1 MRLCRRHER
10 RLATSFVLILATL
23 LPGCGTAR
31 PDQTQESLLQRRTQ
45 YVQGYLGDTNE
56 RYTTLLRRIKVE
68 VDDYK
73 AGRTS
78 EPPVIDYLIISG
90 GGDFGAFG
98 AGFLKGWRT
107 ILKSNPLSRPRFDV
121 VTGVSTGALIAPFA
135 YLDDTESDD
144 RIVNLYRN
152 PRPDWVKERW
162 PLYFLPYNISFAT
175 VPGLEREVKNY
186 VTRDLLARIADPI
199 NHGRLL
205 FVNTTN
211 LDDASPRVF
220 YLVPEARRAAET
232 GDLSRF
238 QSILLAS
245 SGIPAAF
252 PYRDIDGSMYVDGAV
267 SANMVFGGRLPEDRR
282 IAGLWRRLYPRDRM
296 PKLRYWVI
304 FNNQLHAPPTVV
316 RPRWF
321 DIVMRS
327 IDVSSRA
334 GSLNAIRQ
342 LYLLT
347 EVARLKHHADVE
359 MRFVAIPDD
368 WRPPKAGTF
377 VKETMDNLA
386 DLGEK
391 MGADPGSWITKPP
404 TQ

>member
-1 MRLCRRHER
+1 LRHHAPRSEAR
-10 RLATSFVLILATL
+10 FSAATREEYAQRYL
-23 LPGCGTAR
+23 
-31 PDQTQESLLQRRTQ
+31 DESR
-45 YVQGYLGDTNE
+45 E
-56 RYTTLLRRIKVE
+56 RYTALIQRTKAEL
-68 VDDYK
+68 DDYR
-73 AGRTS
+73 AGREP

-98 AGFLKGWRT
+98 AGFLKGWRS
-107 ILKSNPLSRPRFDV
+107 IPKSDPLSRPRFDV
-121 VTGVSTGALIAPFA
+121 ITGVSTGALIAPFA
-135 YLDDTESDD
+135 YLDDAGSDD
-144 RIVNLYRN
+144 RILNLYRN
-152 PRPDWVKERW
+152 PRPDWVKPRG

-175 VPGLEREVKNY
+175 VPGLEREMKSY
-186 VTRDLLARIADPI
+186 VTREMVARIADPA

-238 QSILLAS
+238 QTILLAS

-252 PYRDIDGSMYVDGAV
+252 PYREIDGSLYVDGAV

-282 IAGLWRRLYPRDRM
+282 IAGLWRRQYPGEPM

-304 FNNQLHAPPTVV
+304 FNNQLHAPPIVV
-316 RPRWF
+316 RARWF
-321 DIVMRS
+321 AIVMRS

-347 EVARLKHHADVE
+347 EVARLKHQADVE

-368 WRPPKAGTF
+368 WRPPKPGTSCALREAG
-377 VKETMDNLA
+377 EL
-386 DLGEK
+386 LS
-391 MGADPGSWITKPP
+391 PSS
-404 TQ
+404 

>member
-1 MRLCRRHER
+1 MRFRRRHER
-10 RLATSFVLILATL
+10 HLTTSFVLVLATL
-23 LPGCGTAR
+23 LPGCGTTR
-31 PDQTQESLLQRRTQ
+31 PDQTSDFLLQRRAQ
-45 YVQGYLGDTNE
+45 YAQSYLEESIE
-56 RYTTLLRRIKVE
+56 RYTALVQRTKAEL
-68 VDDYK
+68 DDHK
-73 AGRTS
+73 AGRES

-107 ILKSNPLSRPRFDV
+107 IPKSDPLSRPPFDV
-121 VTGVSTGALIAPFA
+121 ITGVSAGALIAPFA
-135 YLDDTESDD
+135 YLDDADSDD

-152 PRPDWVKERW
+152 PRPDWVKPRG

-175 VPGLEREVKNY
+175 VPGLEREMKSY
-186 VTRDLLARIADPI
+186 VTREMVARIADPA
-199 NHGRLL
+199 NRGRLL
-205 FVNTTN
+205 FVNATN

-238 QSILLAS
+238 QTILLAS

-252 PYRDIDGSMYVDGAV
+252 PYREIDGSLYVDGAV
-267 SANMVFGGRLPEDRR
+267 SANMVFGGRLPEERR
-282 IAGLWRRLYPRDRM
+282 IAGLWRRLYPGEPM

-368 WRPPKAGTF
+368 WRPPKPGTF
-377 VKETMDNLA
+377 VKETMESLA

-391 MGADPGSWITKPP
+391 MGADASNWITKPP

>member
-1 MRLCRRHER
+1 MKTFLTHEM
-10 RLATSFVLILATL
+10 V
-23 LPGCGTAR
+23 
-31 PDQTQESLLQRRTQ
+31 
-45 YVQGYLGDTNE
+45 
-56 RYTTLLRRIKVE
+56 
-68 VDDYK
+68 
-73 AGRTS
+73 
-78 EPPVIDYLIISG
+78 
-90 GGDFGAFG
+90 
-98 AGFLKGWRT
+98 
-107 ILKSNPLSRPRFDV
+107 
-121 VTGVSTGALIAPFA
+121 
-135 YLDDTESDD
+135 
-144 RIVNLYRN
+144 
-152 PRPDWVKERW
+152 
-162 PLYFLPYNISFAT
+162 
-175 VPGLEREVKNY
+175 
-186 VTRDLLARIADPI
+186 ARIADPA

-220 YLVPEARRAAET
+220 YLVPEAQRATET

-238 QSILLAS
+238 QTILLAS

-252 PYRDIDGSMYVDGAV
+252 PYREIDGSMYVDGAV

-282 IAGLWRRLYPRDRM
+282 IAGLWRRLYPSERI

-316 RPRWF
+316 QPRWF

-368 WRPPKAGTF
+368 WRPPKPGTF
-377 VKETMDNLA
+377 VKETMENLA

>member
-1 MRLCRRHER
+1 LQG
-10 RLATSFVLILATL
+10 
-23 LPGCGTAR
+23 PGACA
-31 PDQTQESLLQRRTQ
+31 
-45 YVQGYLGDTNE
+45 
-56 RYTTLLRRIKVE
+56 
-68 VDDYK
+68 
-73 AGRTS
+73 
-78 EPPVIDYLIISG
+78 
-90 GGDFGAFG
+90 
-98 AGFLKGWRT
+98 
-107 ILKSNPLSRPRFDV
+107 LSRPRFDV

-135 YLDDTESDD
+135 YLDDAEFDE
-144 RIVNLYRN
+144 RIVHLYRN
-152 PRPDWVKERW
+152 PSVDWVKPRG
-162 PLYFLPYNISFAT
+162 PLYFLPYNLSFAT
-175 VPGLEREVKNY
+175 VPGLEREMEAQI
-186 VTRDLLARIADPI
+186 TREVVARIADPA

-220 YLVPEARRAAET
+220 YMVPEARLALET

-238 QSILLAS
+238 RTILLAS

-252 PYRDIDGSMYVDGAV
+252 PYREIDGSMYVDGAV
-267 SANMVFGGRLPEDRR
+267 SANMVFGGRLPEERR
-282 IAGLWRRLYPRDRM
+282 ISGLWRRLYPGVRM

-304 FNNQLHAPPTVV
+304 FNNQLHAPPTIVQA
-316 RPRWF
+316 RWF

-334 GSLNAIRQ
+334 ASLNAIRQ

-368 WRPPKAGTF
+368 WRPAKPGTF
-377 VKETMDNLA
+377 VKETMENLA

-391 MGADPGSWITKPP
+391 MGADPGIWITRPP